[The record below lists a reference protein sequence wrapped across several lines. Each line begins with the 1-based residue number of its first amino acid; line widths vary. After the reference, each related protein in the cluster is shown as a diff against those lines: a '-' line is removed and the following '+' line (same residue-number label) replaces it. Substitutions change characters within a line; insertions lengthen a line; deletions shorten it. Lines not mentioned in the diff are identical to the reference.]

1 MTHPHSV
8 TVKFYD
14 TITLSE
20 YLYHD
25 TRAYC
30 KDCYSDKIRLCEYQ
44 YFDTITVCEYL
55 YYELSTKFKDWYSN
69 TIRIGIVNVHALS
82 LLDYPNGEA
91 KDIIFASPLVQYRRP
106 GPNTSNKPQLL
117 EILWDCIRILCDYV
131 ILLTLIEI
139 LAPCEYLYYDA
150 STQCRYWYS
159 DISAHCEE
167 Q

>member
-55 YYELSTKFKDWYSN
+55 YYELSTKFKDWYLS
-69 TIRIGIVNVHALS
+69 TIRRYEVWYCECTCIEPSSLPQWRDKRYYFLPRHWCSIEGQVQTLPTSHNCWRYCGIVS
-82 LLDYPNGEA
+82 EY
-91 KDIIFASPLVQYRRP
+91 
-106 GPNTSNKPQLL
+106 
-117 EILWDCIRILCDYV
+117 CV
-131 ILLTLIEI
+131 IMS
-139 LAPCEYLYYDA
+139 YY
-150 STQCRYWYS
+150 S
-159 DISAHCEE
+159 H
-167 Q
+167 

>member
-44 YFDTITVCEYL
+44 YYN
-55 YYELSTKFKDWYSN
+55 LSTKFTDWY
-69 TIRIGIVNVHALS
+69 
-82 LLDYPNGEA
+82 
-91 KDIIFASPLVQYRRP
+91 
-106 GPNTSNKPQLL
+106 
-117 EILWDCIRILCDYV
+117 
-131 ILLTLIEI
+131 
-139 LAPCEYLYYDA
+139 
-150 STQCRYWYS
+150 
-159 DISAHCEE
+159 
-167 Q
+167 